1 MPLGLQVMD
10 ALLDRKHL
18 VEGKKAP
25 YKDAAVGY
33 EVVKSDSGQGLLSTV
48 Q

>member
-1 MPLGLQVMD
+1 MD

-18 VEGKKAP
+18 LDGKEAP

-33 EVVKSDSGQGLLSTV
+33 EVVKSAAGQGLLSTV